1 MIRRIDQQL
10 RVNRLMLAQVDLDQ
24 VENKRLRRYL
34 LNYLEIITTISTVLL
49 CLLLASLDTMMAGR
63 PGRCSLP
70 VLYPLST
77 YQMLPRTKSI
87 AMYLLTG

>member
-1 MIRRIDQQL
+1 MMIRRIDQQL

-49 CLLLASLDTMMAGR
+49 C
-63 PGRCSLP
+63 
-70 VLYPLST
+70 
-77 YQMLPRTKSI
+77 
-87 AMYLLTG
+87 

>member
-49 CLLLASLDTMMAGR
+49 FRAGGQGAPGKGPRLLA
-63 PGRCSLP
+63 
-70 VLYPLST
+70 
-77 YQMLPRTKSI
+77 
-87 AMYLLTG
+87 